1 MRIGRVA
8 ALGALAVLT
17 TTLAPPSATAAT
29 PPTATPPVD
38 GRYQEFGDAAGFLN
52 VIPPGQDGTLTP
64 PELAQAQAAGNDP
77 TKYPPHYADQ
87 ESLYS
92 ALTFSGDN
100 LNDADLTK
108 YYKDASF
115 GVKNSDVAR
124 KYSPN
129 PDVTVLRDKQY
140 GVPHIYGRT
149 RYATMFAEGYT
160 SAEDRFLEMDL
171 LRHLAQGRL
180 AELVGAPAAGMDQAG
195 LTNAPYTAADL
206 QKQLDDMKESG
217 PEGASV
223 VEDFIAYTDG
233 VNKLLAEGKPNPS
246 LLPAEYGVIG
256 KAPEPWRVTD
266 AVSIASEV
274 GAQFGK
280 GGGREVENLCGIDK
294 LTAAY
299 AVKTEAAEAAKPA
312 GTPKPPE
319 AEDAAAAARNARAE
333 FGRLKFDHSPEAPTT
348 SSRAVSY
355 GTNLGKADPS
365 AIPPVACAS
374 LQPVGGARDPVQTR
388 GLGSGPGP
396 LALPPALQ
404 SLLAQLTP
412 AGPSQAVAQTPA
424 MSNAILVSGKHTN
437 NGRPIAVFGP
447 QVGYQVPAAL
457 VEKDVHGPG
466 IDARGVGFAGVDQ
479 YVLLGRGRDY
489 AWSATSSG
497 ADNVD
502 DFVLKLCDP
511 NGGPVTTASMGYE
524 YKGKC
529 KPIDSFQH
537 VERTTTGLAGA
548 GTPTTLTWT
557 IERTSDYGPLVDRGT
572 LKDGTPIAVARKR
585 STYGRE
591 IQSAIGFK
599 RLNDPKTMNGGL
611 DAFRRATGSKIDY
624 TFNWFYVDATTI
636 GYQHSCRC
644 PKRATGTTFDL
655 PAWGNGKYDWQ
666 GHISPAD
673 QPWDANPPAGF
684 ITSWNNK
691 QAARFH
697 PADDQYSFGPVHRV
711 QLLNT
716 RITKAISGNHKVD
729 RAAVVRAMKDASTA
743 DLRGEADLP
752 LLLQVLTD
760 PPAGIDPRALDL
772 RERLETWAAAGAHR
786 RAKSPGAPYDDAVAI
801 AAMDAW
807 WKNIPGAM
815 FAVGTTDP
823 FTALDFSIDDNPSR
837 HGGSSFDTGA
847 YSHVAKALR
856 QVLGQPVTSPFPAT
870 SFCNGGTLPQCRAL
884 LWQTLAKTVHD
895 LETEFGSP
903 TVDDWQRKPAD
914 DEIQFSSLL
923 VSVPPMNWVNRP
935 TFQQVVQLATRG
947 RASKSAAA
955 GGDSNT
961 GAIVIVLIAGALVA
975 IAVSL
980 IVRRRHRRH
989 ATAPATPPRE

>member
-8 ALGALAVLT
+8 ALGALALLT
-17 TTLAPPSATAAT
+17 MTLALPSASGAAPPATA
-29 PPTATPPVD
+29 PPID
-38 GRYQEFGDAAGFLN
+38 GRYQEFGDAGGFLN

-64 PELAQAQAAGNDP
+64 PEFAQAQTPGTDP
-77 TKYPPHYADQ
+77 NKYPPHYADQ
-87 ESLYS
+87 RSLYD
-92 ALTFSGDN
+92 ALTFSGDK
-100 LNDADLTK
+100 LNDGDLAK

-124 KYSPN
+124 KYAPH

-160 SAEDRFLEMDL
+160 SAEDRLLTMDL

-180 AELVGAPAAGMDQAG
+180 AELVGAPAAGMDTAG
-195 LTNAPYTAADL
+195 LTDAPYTDADL
-206 QKQLDDMKESG
+206 QGQIENLKESG

-233 VNKLLAEGKPNPS
+233 VNKLLTDGKRDPS

-256 KAPEPWRVTD
+256 KAPEPWKVTD
-266 AVSIASEV
+266 AVSIASQV
-274 GAQFGK
+274 GAEFGK
-280 GGGREVENLCGIDK
+280 GGGREVENYCGIDK
-294 LTAAY
+294 LTAASGGD
-299 AVKTEAAEAAKPA
+299 AEAALDVF
-312 GTPKPPE
+312 T
-319 AEDAAAAARNARAE
+319 
-333 FGRLKFDHSPEAPTT
+333 RLKFDNSREAPTT
-348 SSRAVSY
+348 SSRTASY
-355 GTNLGKADPS
+355 GNDLGKLDPN
-365 AIPPVACAS
+365 AVPPIACAS
-374 LQPVGGARDPVQTR
+374 LQPVGGSRHPVQTG

-396 LALPPALQ
+396 LALPSALQ
-404 SLLAQLTP
+404 SLLLQLTP

-424 MSNAILVSGKHTN
+424 TSNAILVSGKHTT

-466 IDARGVGFAGVDQ
+466 IDARGVGFAGIDP

-502 DFVLKLCDP
+502 DFVLQLCDP

-524 YKGKC
+524 HKGKC
-529 KPIDSFQH
+529 KPIESFQH
-537 VERTTTGLAGA
+537 VENTTTGLLGQ
-548 GTPTTLTWT
+548 GVPTTLAWT
-557 IERTSDYGPLVDRGT
+557 IERASDYGPLVDRGT

-599 RLNDPKTMNGGL
+599 RLNDPNTMHGGL
-611 DAFRRATGSKIDY
+611 EAFRDATGGGIDF

-644 PKRATGTTFDL
+644 PKRAAGVDFDL
-655 PAWGNGKYDWQ
+655 PVWGNGKYDWQ
-666 GHISPAD
+666 SYIAPAD
-673 QPWDANPPAGF
+673 QPWDANPSAGF

-691 QAARFH
+691 QAGGFH
-697 PADDQYSFGPVHRV
+697 PADDQYSFGPVQRV

-716 RITKAISGNHKVD
+716 RVTKALRGGHKVD
-729 RAAVVRAMKDASTA
+729 RAAVVRAMQDAATA
-743 DLRGEADLP
+743 DLRGEAVLP

-772 RERLETWAAAGAHR
+772 RERLELWATAGAHR
-786 RAKSPGAPYDDAVAI
+786 RAKRPDAPYDDAVAI
-801 AAMDAW
+801 AALDAL
-807 WKNIPGAM
+807 WKNMPGAM
-815 FAVGTTDP
+815 FAVGATDP
-823 FTALDFSIDDNPSR
+823 FTALDFSIDDNPSG
-837 HGGSSFDTGA
+837 HNGSSFDNGA

-856 QVLGQPVTSPFPAT
+856 QVLGQKVSNPFPAGT
-870 SFCNGGTLPQCRAL
+870 FCNGGTLPQCRTL
-884 LWQTLAKTVHD
+884 LWQTLDKTVHD
-895 LETEFGSP
+895 LETEFASP

-914 DEIQFSSLL
+914 DEIQFQALL
-923 VSVPPMNWVNRP
+923 VQVPPMNWVNRP

-947 RASKSAAA
+947 RVRKSAAA
-955 GGDSNT
+955 GGNSNT
-961 GAIVIVLIAGALVA
+961 GTIVLSIIVGALVG

-980 IVRRRHRRH
+980 IARRRFRRQV
-989 ATAPATPPRE
+989 AAPPMRARE

>member
-17 TTLAPPSATAAT
+17 MTLTLPSANAAT
-29 PPTATPPVD
+29 PPTTTPANG
-38 GRYQEFGDAAGFLN
+38 GRYQEFGDAGGFLN

-92 ALTFSGDN
+92 ALTFSGDK
-100 LNDADLTK
+100 LNDADLAK

-115 GVKNSDVAR
+115 GVKNDDVAR
-124 KYSPN
+124 RYSPY

-160 SAEDRFLEMDL
+160 SAEDRFLTMDL

-180 AELVGAPAAGMDQAG
+180 AELVGAPAASMDSAG
-195 LTNAPYTAADL
+195 LTAAPYTDADL
-206 QKQLDDMKESG
+206 EEQIENMKESG

-233 VNKLLAEGKPNPS
+233 VNKLLTDGQRDPS

-256 KAPEPWRVTD
+256 KPPQPWKVTD
-266 AVSIASEV
+266 AVSIASQV
-274 GAQFGK
+274 GAEFGK
-280 GGGREVENLCGIDK
+280 GGGREVENYCGIDK
-294 LTAAY
+294 LTAANGGN
-299 AVKTEAAEAAKPA
+299 AK
-312 GTPKPPE
+312 
-319 AEDAAAAARNARAE
+319 AARDE
-333 FGRLKFDHSPEAPTT
+333 FDMLKFDTSREAPTT
-348 SSRAVSY
+348 SSRTAPY
-355 GTNLGKADPS
+355 GFDLGKVDPN
-365 AIPPVACAS
+365 AVPPLACTS
-374 LQPVGGARDPVQTR
+374 LQPVGGSRDPVQTG

-396 LALPPALQ
+396 LALPSALQ
-404 SLLAQLTP
+404 TLLGQLTP

-424 MSNAILVSGKHTN
+424 MSNAILVSGKHTT

-466 IDARGVGFAGVDQ
+466 IDARGVGFAGVDS

-511 NGGPVTTASMGYE
+511 TGAPVTTASMGYE
-524 YKGKC
+524 YKDKC

-537 VERTTTGLAGA
+537 VENTTTGLLGQGA
-548 GTPTTLTWT
+548 PTTLTWT
-557 IERTSDYGPLVDRGT
+557 IERAADYGPLVDRGR
-572 LKDGTPIAVARKR
+572 LKDGTPIAVARER

-591 IQSAIGFK
+591 LQSAIGFK
-599 RLNDPKTMNGGL
+599 RLNDPDTMHGGL
-611 DAFRRATGSKIDY
+611 EAFRRATAGGIDF

-644 PKRATGTTFDL
+644 PQRAQGVDLDL

-666 GHISPAD
+666 SYIAPAD
-673 QPWDANPPAGF
+673 QPWDVNPPAGF

-691 QAARFH
+691 QAAGFH
-697 PADDQYSFGPVHRV
+697 PADDQYSFGPVHPV

-716 RITKAISGNHKVD
+716 RVTKALSGGHKVD
-729 RAAVVRAMKDASTA
+729 RAALVRAMQDAATA

-760 PPAGIDPRALDL
+760 PPAGTDPRALDL
-772 RERLETWAAAGAHR
+772 RERLELWASTGAHR
-786 RAKSPGAPYDDAVAI
+786 RAKTPGAPYDDAVAI

-807 WKNIPGAM
+807 WTNVPGAM
-815 FAVGTTDP
+815 FAIGATDP
-823 FTALDFSIDDNPSR
+823 FTALDFPIDDNPSK
-837 HGGSSFDTGA
+837 HSGSSFDTGA

-856 QVLGQPVTSPFPAT
+856 QVLGQEVSNPFPAGT
-870 SFCNGGTLPQCRAL
+870 FCNGGTLPQCRAL
-884 LWQTLAKTVHD
+884 LWQTLDKTVHD
-895 LETEFGSP
+895 LEAEFGSP

-914 DEIQFSSLL
+914 DEIHFSPLL
-923 VSVPPMNWVNRP
+923 VHVPPMNWVNRP

-947 RASKSAAA
+947 RARKSAAA
-955 GGDSNT
+955 GADSNT
-961 GAIVIVLIAGALVA
+961 GTIVLVLIAGALVG

-980 IVRRRHRRH
+980 IARRRFHRQV
-989 ATAPATPPRE
+989 TPPATRARE